1 MSPRARLAL
10 FATAALALAALLA
23 SALLQ
28 LPDFGHAGGG
38 FQGGVMLAGVLL
50 LVFFAGRLL
59 VLDRPRP
66 IALIELAEAAGA
78 LAFALVAV
86 GGLVFAAVALEN
98 FLPSGSLGELLSG
111 GTIPL
116 LQLAVGLE
124 VAGAIALVLT
134 ELLDQAMLRD
144 RGDE

>member
-1 MSPRARLAL
+1 
-10 FATAALALAALLA
+10 
-23 SALLQ
+23 
-28 LPDFGHAGGG
+28 
-38 FQGGVMLAGVLL
+38 MLAGVLL

-134 ELLDQAMLRD
+134 ELLDQAVLRD